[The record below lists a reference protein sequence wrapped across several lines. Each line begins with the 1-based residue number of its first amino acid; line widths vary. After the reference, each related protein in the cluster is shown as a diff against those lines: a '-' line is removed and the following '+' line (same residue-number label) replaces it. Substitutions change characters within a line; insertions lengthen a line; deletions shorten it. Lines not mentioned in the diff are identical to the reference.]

1 MSNHWL
7 DRFQTLSVL
16 KIKSYRNYQ
25 IGRMLFLLGLQMQ
38 SVLIAIYVYYLTKDP
53 MALGLTGLSEAIPYL
68 VTAFFAGSLADI
80 HNRKKMVIMASC
92 GYLLSI
98 VILTFVVLF
107 KTEIGL
113 DTTIWLIPGIIFLT
127 GISRGSF
134 AAA

>member
-25 IGRMLFLLGLQMQ
+25 IGRLLFLLGLQMQ

-80 HNRKKMVIMASC
+80 YNRKAIVIMASC

-98 VILTFVVLF
+98 VILTLVVLF

-113 DTTIWLIPGIIFLT
+113 DTTIWLIYGKI
-127 GISRGSF
+127 GR
-134 AAA
+134 AHV